1 MIEGLNMKISEI
13 MKQKMSFS
21 FEVFPPKM
29 DQPMDNLLDTLE
41 HLYVFNPDF
50 ISCTYGAGGTN
61 AGRNVE
67 VCRAIK
73 KSGRTIPVT
82 HFTCIGNT
90 KKGKKKSLQTYL
102 DMGIDHILA
111 LRGDFPKGWEGTRGD
126 FDYANELVAFIKKN
140 FPEFCI
146 AVAGNPEKHFQADSF
161 EEDIAHLR
169 VKQDAGADYIM
180 TQLCHDV
187 DQYKW
192 WAEKIRK
199 SGILLPIDVG
209 VMPVLSKDPIIRMT
223 VSNGSAI
230 PRELAEIIARYGDN
244 PEDFKK
250 AGKEYTVKQIYRF
263 INAGING
270 LHIYSLNRRKDITD
284 ILDESG
290 IRNLN
295 EPLE

>member
-1 MIEGLNMKISEI
+1 MKVSEI
-13 MKQKMSFS
+13 MRQRMSFS
-21 FEVFPPKM
+21 FEVFPPKA
-29 DQPMDNLLDTLE
+29 DKPLDNLLDTLE

-67 VCRAIK
+67 VCSAIA

-82 HFTCIGNT
+82 HFTCIGNSREDIR
-90 KKGKKKSLQTYL
+90 KSLHTYL
-102 DMGIDHILA
+102 DKGVNHILA
-111 LRGDFPKGWEGTRGD
+111 LRGDFPEGWQGTRGD
-126 FDYANELVAFIKKN
+126 FNYANELVEFIKKN

-146 AVAGNPEKHFQADSF
+146 AAAGDPEKHFQADSF

-187 DQYKW
+187 EQYKW
-192 WAEKIRK
+192 WVDKIRK
-199 SGILLPIDVG
+199 AGVSLPIDVG
-209 VMPVLSKDPIIRMT
+209 LMPVLSKDPIIRMT
-223 VSNGSAI
+223 VSNGSSI

-250 AGKEYTVKQIYRF
+250 AGKEYTIKQIYSF

-270 LHIYSLNRRKDITD
+270 LHIYSLNRWKDVTD
-284 ILDESG
+284 ILNESG

-295 EPLE
+295 TSAAR